1 MTIPSPQPARAKSE
15 RNNHNMN
22 IGSYDD
28 SDDSDDDESPR
39 EKNQVS
45 STGLTDFCVR
55 NIKYDKVGRREIE
68 IAEQEM
74 PALMSLRSVHS
85 PC

>member
-1 MTIPSPQPARAKSE
+1 MAEQ
-15 RNNHNMN
+15 NNHNMN

-74 PALMSLRSVHS
+74 PALMSLRLEFTD
-85 PC
+85 